1 MADLQIQKQKD
12 NLILALVKVA
22 RPIHWIKNL
31 SLFAALFLSGIMFEK
46 GLFTL
51 TLQAFVAFCLAS
63 SATYIFND
71 LLDVKRD
78 LLHPRKRFRPIASG
92 ALPIKL
98 AIIEAIVLAGGALI
112 VGASVNSLLLF
123 IIIIYMT
130 FQFFYS
136 LGLKNIAIVDIV
148 IIASGFVMRVY
159 AGAFVVNAH
168 LSVWFLLCVIS
179 VALFLASGKRRA
191 ELNLVG
197 EDNPVTRKSLGNYR
211 KELLNSYVTMFAS
224 ASWMSWSLFT
234 FFESPKATL
243 PFWLVLAEVS
253 RTTTIDKLMMLTI
266 PVTIFGIM
274 RYESLI
280 FENRSETPERLLLTD
295 KSLII
300 SVVLWVALVY
310 WVLYSGISM
319 TGISNLLQFPTLG

>member
-1 MADLQIQKQKD
+1 MVDLPIQKQKN
-12 NLILALVKVA
+12 NLKDLITLATAIVKVA

-31 SLFAALFLSGIMFEK
+31 SIFAAVFLSGIMFDK
-46 GLFTL
+46 GLLAL
-51 TLQAFVAFCLAS
+51 TIQAFIVFCFAT
-63 SATYIFND
+63 SATYIIND
-71 LLDVKRD
+71 LLDVKSDR
-78 LLHPRKRFRPIASG
+78 LHPIKKFRPIASG
-92 ALPIKL
+92 SLPVPI
-98 AIIEAIVLAGGALI
+98 AIVEAVFLAAIALI
-112 VGASVNSLLLF
+112 ISFELNSLLFFLV
-123 IIIIYMT
+123 IAYIVM
-130 FQFFYS
+130 QVFYS

-148 IIASGFVMRVY
+148 IIATGFVIRVY

-191 ELNLVG
+191 ELNLIG
-197 EDNPVTRKSLGNYR
+197 ENSPATRKSLGNYK
-211 KELLNSYVTMFAS
+211 KELLNSYVTMFAN

-243 PFWLVLAEVS
+243 PFWLVLAELS
-253 RTTTIDKLMMLTI
+253 RTTTINKLLMFTI

-280 FENRSETPERLLLTD
+280 FANRSESPEKVLLTD

-300 SVVLWVALVY
+300 AIGLWVALVY
-310 WVLYSGISM
+310 WILYSGISVM
-319 TGISNLLQFPTLG
+319 GSI

>member
-1 MADLQIQKQKD
+1 MADLQVQKQKD
-12 NLILALVKVA
+12 NLIIAIIKVA
-22 RPIHWIKNL
+22 RPIHWIKNVAI
-31 SLFAALFLSGIMFEK
+31 FAAVFLSGIMFEK
-46 GLFTL
+46 GLLGL
-51 TLQAFVAFCLAS
+51 TLQAFIAFCFAT
-63 SATYIFND
+63 SATYVIND
-71 LLDVKRD
+71 LLDMKRD
-78 LLHPRKRFRPIASG
+78 RLHPTKRFRPIASG
-92 ALPIKL
+92 ALPIP
-98 AIIEAIVLAGGALI
+98 IAIVEAVVLITVALSI
-112 VGASVNSLLLF
+112 SLGINSLLFFLVLGY
-123 IIIIYMT
+123 IVM
-130 FQFFYS
+130 QFFYS

-148 IIASGFVMRVY
+148 IIASGFVIRVY

-197 EDNPVTRKSLGNYR
+197 EDNPVTRKSLGDYK
-211 KELLNSYVTMFAS
+211 KELLNSYVTMFAN
-224 ASWMSWSLFT
+224 ASWLSWSLFT

-243 PFWLVLAEVS
+243 PFWLVLAELS
-253 RTTTIDKLMMLTI
+253 RTTTINKLLMFTI

-300 SVVLWVALVY
+300 SIGVWVAIVY
-310 WVLYSGISM
+310 WILYSGISVI
-319 TGISNLLQFPTLG
+319 TPL

>member
-1 MADLQIQKQKD
+1 MVNLPIQKQKD
-12 NLILALVKVA
+12 SLIIAIIKVA

-46 GLFTL
+46 GLFVL
-51 TLQAFVAFCLAS
+51 TFQAFIAFCLAS

-71 LLDVKRD
+71 LLDIERD
-78 LLHPRKRFRPIASG
+78 KLHPKKRFRPIASG
-92 ALPIKL
+92 DLPIPV
-98 AIIEAIVLAGGALI
+98 AIIEVIILAGTALI
-112 VGASVNSLLLF
+112 ISSNLNSLLLLL
-123 IIIIYMT
+123 IAVYMIL
-130 FQFFYS
+130 QVFYS

-148 IIASGFVMRVY
+148 IIATGFVMRVY

-197 EDNPVTRKSLGNYR
+197 EDNSKTRKSLGNYK

-243 PFWLVLAEVS
+243 PFWLVLAELS
-253 RTTTIDKLMMLTI
+253 RTTTINKLLMFTI

-280 FENRSETPERLLLTD
+280 FENRSETPEKLLLTD

-300 SVVLWVALVY
+300 AIGVWVALVY
-310 WVLYSGISM
+310 WILYSGISI
-319 TGISNLLQFPTLG
+319 TGIV